1 MHHFHYHDAIL
12 HAEEVSL
19 ATIAAQ
25 VGTPAYV
32 YSQATLERHF
42 RAFDR
47 AFADLDHL
55 VCFAVKAN
63 TSKAIMALF
72 ASLGGGADIVSGGEM
87 QRAIAAGVEPARIV
101 YSGVGKTEAEM
112 EAAIVAGIRLFNLES
127 VQEMEVLD
135 QVAGRLGRKAPVAIR
150 VNPDVDAGTH
160 PKITTGL
167 AKNKFGLT
175 VEDSLALYGRAR
187 QAPNLTVKGISC
199 HIGSQLT
206 DTRPFA
212 DALERLAALVG
223 RLREDGFAIEYLD
236 LGGGLGITY
245 HQENPPEPDQY
256 AQALRETVRGLGL
269 KLILEPGR
277 VLVGNA
283 GLLLARVLY
292 TKETP
297 VKRFVV
303 VDAAMNDLMRPT
315 LYDSFHAVWPVSQRP
330 GGDRVVADVVG
341 PICESGD
348 FLAKDRE
355 MDAARRGDL
364 LALMSAGAYGF
375 SMSSTYNSRPR
386 AAEVLVK
393 GDRFAVIRE
402 RETVEDLMRGESL
415 PDWLD

>member
-236 LGGGLGITY
+236 LGAAWASPTTRKIPP
-245 HQENPPEPDQY
+245 NPTSTPRPS
-256 AQALRETVRGLGL
+256 
-269 KLILEPGR
+269 GR
-277 VLVGNA
+277 
-283 GLLLARVLY
+283 
-292 TKETP
+292 P
-297 VKRFVV
+297 C
-303 VDAAMNDLMRPT
+303 AA
-315 LYDSFHAVWPVSQRP
+315 W
-330 GGDRVVADVVG
+330 G
-341 PICESGD
+341 
-348 FLAKDRE
+348 
-355 MDAARRGDL
+355 
-364 LALMSAGAYGF
+364 
-375 SMSSTYNSRPR
+375 SS
-386 AAEVLVK
+386 
-393 GDRFAVIRE
+393 
-402 RETVEDLMRGESL
+402 
-415 PDWLD
+415 